1 MNEIPMMV
9 RIVDHYG
16 SPVMTHDIP
25 TNTVLHLTPGR
36 VQLEWIYNEW
46 TDTSELALVQEMV
59 EP

>member
-16 SPVMTHDIP
+16 SPVTHDIP

-36 VQLEWIYNEW
+36 VQLEWIDWYGA
-46 TDTSELALVQEMV
+46 SELALVQEMV